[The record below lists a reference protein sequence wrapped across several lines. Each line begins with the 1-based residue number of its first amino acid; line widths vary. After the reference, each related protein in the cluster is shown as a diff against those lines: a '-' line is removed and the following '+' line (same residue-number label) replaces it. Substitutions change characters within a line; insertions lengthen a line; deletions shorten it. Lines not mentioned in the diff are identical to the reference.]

1 VSPDPVAWLVIEEGW
16 EVIGPGGKVI
26 GTVADV
32 FGDENADIFDGLLV
46 ANGLTRGRRYVP
58 AEHITGIYEGR
69 IEVNLDEDALELL
82 EAIAPGSVKP
92 LVR

>member
-16 EVIGPGGKVI
+16 EVIGPDGKEL
-26 GTVADV
+26 GRVAEV
-32 FGDENADIFDGLLV
+32 LGDESADIFDGLHV
-46 ANGLTRGRRYVP
+46 TTGLARSRRYVP

-69 IEVNLDEDALELL
+69 IEVNLDEDGLELL

-92 LVR
+92 